1 MRPASPASGPSHTS
15 MCRPSRSTSRWR
27 RLPVSCAD
35 SPPHFVFPRWRTFQS
50 SCYNAD
56 IITGKPMDVVSFAQI
71 SRILELTDS
80 LGLNR
85 EWVEIPL
92 SPERPG
98 QVRRLPNGKLEIIVD
113 ADRPF
118 EEWLGSLPM
127 QIQSAQ
133 GT

>member
-1 MRPASPASGPSHTS
+1 
-15 MCRPSRSTSRWR
+15 
-27 RLPVSCAD
+27 
-35 SPPHFVFPRWRTFQS
+35 
-50 SCYNAD
+50 
-56 IITGKPMDVVSFAQI
+56 MDTVTFAQI

-92 SPERPG
+92 SPARPG
-98 QVRRLPNGKLEIIVD
+98 LVKRLTNGKLEIIVD

-118 EEWLGSLPM
+118 EEWLRLLPAE
-127 QIQSAQ
+127 IRSAQ